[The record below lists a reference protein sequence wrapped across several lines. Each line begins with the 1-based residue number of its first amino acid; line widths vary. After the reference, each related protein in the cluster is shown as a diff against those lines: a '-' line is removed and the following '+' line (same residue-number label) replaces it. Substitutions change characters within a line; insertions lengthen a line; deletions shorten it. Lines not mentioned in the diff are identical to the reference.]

1 MASIPK
7 GTCSI
12 CRIAKKVNE
21 KIKNNSK
28 LYAFFAIIIIEL
40 LSMKIQDYVT
50 PQRYIE
56 FVYPLLTQI
65 VLFIVFVAINYHSE
79 RLRFCKRQKLIVIFL
94 ALYYFLNITFLVFPI
109 CWSTYSGLVNYSIL
123 SLIGLL
129 FVSTWRNI

>member
-7 GTCSI
+7 GTCQI

-21 KIKNNSK
+21 KIKTNSK

-40 LSMKIQDYVT
+40 FSIKVQDYVT

-65 VLFIVFVAINYHSE
+65 VLFIIFVAINYHSE

-94 ALYYFLNITFLVFPI
+94 ALYYFFNIVFMLAPI
-109 CWSTYSGLVNYSIL
+109 CWTTYSGLINYSLL
-123 SLIGLL
+123 SLIGIL
-129 FVSTWRNI
+129 FIATWRNI